1 MKQAEDT
8 TSAPSAPA
16 YPLTLVAYALAAG
29 LIAASVAGAHGFLA
43 LTTAGQIQTVIN
55 SLWPPVYRPTRAN
68 RAPAVLTDNS
78 GYYLERSER
87 VFRIHPIRKPDTPP
101 NGAMVNI
108 EAWSELIAAPMM
120 PPRTSPTT
128 VSQTIM
134 FCIIVAPLQG
144 LHRFR
149 GQALTCGD
157 DQCSTGIVSRLS
169 IMILG

>member
-1 MKQAEDT
+1 MKQPEDT
-8 TSAPSAPA
+8 TNAPSAPA

-29 LIAASVAGAHGFLA
+29 LIATSVAGAHGLLA
-43 LTTAGQIQTVIN
+43 LATTGQIQTVIN
-55 SLWPPVYRPTRAN
+55 SLWPPVYRPTGASRT
-68 RAPAVLTDNS
+68 PAALTDNS
-78 GYYLERSER
+78 GYYLEWSER
-87 VFRIHPIRKPDTPP
+87 VFRIQPIRKPSMPP

-120 PPRTSPTT
+120 PPRTNPTT

-134 FCIIVAPLQG
+134 FCLTIAPLQG

-149 GQALTCGD
+149 DQALTCGD
-157 DQCSTGIVSRLS
+157 DQCSTGIVSRSS